1 MKTKLIALL
10 LLAATCNGFGQAQL
24 QEVITDY
31 ATMRSKNKVV
41 PIEMPANGQ
50 AAFYRI
56 TTFKEDKVEVNDAL
70 QYALR
75 LTNFDTLALSDSYDF
90 TKHNLTSTAVAGVN
104 IYFFTD
110 VKNADA
116 FRTSGQTDGNCGSVE
131 NTKATTGRLTCK
143 GKMLYVG
150 LAPAEKG
157 EPITTKVEV
166 VSLVGGRNLNAYDR
180 YPFSVQNETNAEV
193 VYEISGDRTNWDTFH
208 VPSLR
213 KADFKLAASTIYLR
227 VSTREKITEEYILQ
241 SGKKYKLYWD
251 EEKFRVNLGEINK
264 KTTKQ

>member
-10 LLAATCNGFGQAQL
+10 FFAAVCQGFGQAQL

-31 ATMRSKNKVV
+31 AKMRSKNKVV
-41 PIEMPANGQ
+41 AVEMPTNGQ
-50 AAFYRI
+50 SAFYRI
-56 TTFKEDKVEVNDAL
+56 TTFKDDKVEVNDAL

-90 TKHNLTSTAVAGVN
+90 SKYNLTSTAVAGVN

-110 VKNADA
+110 FKNAEA
-116 FRTSGQTDGNCGSVE
+116 FRTSGKTDGNCGSIE
-131 NTKATTGRLTCK
+131 ITKATTGRLTCK
-143 GKMLYVG
+143 GKKLFVG
-150 LAPAEKG
+150 LSPAEKG
-157 EPITTKVEV
+157 EPITAKVEIAA
-166 VSLVGGRNLNAYDR
+166 LVGGRNLNPNDR
-180 YPFSVQNETNAEV
+180 YPFSIQNETNSEV

-227 VSTREKITEEYILQ
+227 VSTREKITEEYVLQ

-264 KTTKQ
+264 KTTK

>member
-10 LLAATCNGFGQAQL
+10 LFAAVCEGFGQAQL

-31 ATMRSKNKVV
+31 AKMRSKNKVV
-41 PIEMPANGQ
+41 TVEMPTNGQ

-56 TTFKEDKVEVNDAL
+56 TTFNSEKVEVNDAL

-75 LTNFDTLALSDSYDF
+75 ITNFDTLALSDSYNF
-90 TKHNLTSTAVAGVN
+90 SKHNLTSTALGAVN

-110 VKNADA
+110 AKNAEA
-116 FRTSGQTDGNCGSVE
+116 FRTSGKTDGNCGSIE
-131 NTKATTGRLTCK
+131 STKVATGRLMCK
-143 GKMLYVG
+143 GKMLFVG
-150 LAPAEKG
+150 LSPTDKG
-157 EPITTKVEV
+157 EPLTAKVEIV
-166 VSLVGGRNLNAYDR
+166 GLVGGRNLNIYDR

-213 KADFKLAASTIYLR
+213 KADFKLASQTIYLR
-227 VSTREKITEEYILQ
+227 VSTREKITEEYVLQ
-241 SGKKYKLYWD
+241 TGKKYKLYWD
-251 EEKFRVNLGEINK
+251 EEKFRVNLGEIDK
-264 KTTKQ
+264 KIIK